1 MLILQRKA
9 GESLVIGDDITV
21 RVISV
26 DGTRVRLAIDAPGNI
41 PILRSELIVATAA
54 NRDSAREETAP
65 TELLDLLGGVL
76 DHKRERLVSERSV
89 PEGTVPKGPGSGQAP
104 SETDPSVPPKEKKED

>member
-26 DGTRVRLAIDAPGNI
+26 DGTRVRLAIDAPGDI
-41 PILRSELIVATAA
+41 PILRSELITARAA
-54 NRDSAREETAP
+54 NRDSAREEATP

-76 DHKRERLVSERSV
+76 DHKRER
-89 PEGTVPKGPGSGQAP
+89 PASGQTQRQV
-104 SETDPSVPPKEKKED
+104 SSKTDPPVPPEEKKED

>member
-1 MLILQRKA
+1 MILQRKA

-26 DGTRVRLAIDAPGNI
+26 DGARVRLAIDAPEAV
-41 PILRSELIVATAA
+41 PILRSELIIARAA
-54 NRDSAREETAP
+54 NRDSAREEAAP

-76 DHKRERLVSERSV
+76 DHKRERPASGRSA
-89 PEGTVPKGPGSGQAP
+89 SGQTGRQV
-104 SETDPSVPPKEKKED
+104 SSKTDPSAPPEEKKED

>member
-26 DGTRVRLAIDAPGNI
+26 DGTRVRLAIDAPETVS
-41 PILRSELIVATAA
+41 ILRSELIIATAA
-54 NRDSAREETAP
+54 NRDSAKEETAP

-76 DHKRERLVSERSV
+76 DHKREGSAS
-89 PEGTVPKGPGSGQAP
+89 GPIRRQVF
-104 SETDPSVPPKEKKED
+104 SETDSPVPPEGKRRTDL

>member
-1 MLILQRKA
+1 MILQRKA

-26 DGTRVRLAIDAPGNI
+26 DGTRVRLAIDAPGDI
-41 PILRSELIVATAA
+41 PILRSELITARAA
-54 NRDSAREETAP
+54 NRDSAREEAAP

-76 DHKRERLVSERSV
+76 DHKREKRSS
-89 PEGTVPKGPGSGQAP
+89 GPAQRQAS
-104 SETDPSVPPKEKKED
+104 SETEPPAAPEEKRRTDL

>member
-26 DGTRVRLAIDAPGNI
+26 DGTRVRLAIDAPEDI

-54 NRDSAREETAP
+54 NRDSAREEAAP

-76 DHKRERLVSERSV
+76 DHKRRRSA
-89 PEGTVPKGPGSGQAP
+89 SGQAQRQIS
-104 SETDPSVPPKEKKED
+104 SETDPPVPPEEKKED

>member
-26 DGTRVRLAIDAPGNI
+26 DGTRVRLAIDAPEDI
-41 PILRSELIVATAA
+41 SILRSELIVARAA
-54 NRDSAREETAP
+54 NRDSAREEAAP

-76 DHKRERLVSERSV
+76 DHKRERSASE
-89 PEGTVPKGPGSGQAP
+89 PAP
-104 SETDPSVPPKEKKED
+104 PQTAPPVPPEEKRRTDL

>member
-26 DGTRVRLAIDAPGNI
+26 DGTRVRLAISAPEDVS
-41 PILRSELIVATAA
+41 ILRSELIVATAA
-54 NRDSAREETAP
+54 NRDSAREEAAP

-76 DHKRERLVSERSV
+76 DHKREKSAS
-89 PEGTVPKGPGSGQAP
+89 GPVQRQTA
-104 SETDPSVPPKEKKED
+104 SETDPSVPPEGKKED

>member
-54 NRDSAREETAP
+54 NRDSAREEAAP
-65 TELLDLLGGVL
+65 TELLGLLGGVL
-76 DHKRERLVSERSV
+76 DHKRERLVSERPG
-89 PEGTVPKGPGSGQAP
+89 PEPAS
-104 SETDPSVPPKEKKED
+104 SETDPPVPPEEKRRTDL

>member
-1 MLILQRKA
+1 MILQRKA

-54 NRDSAREETAP
+54 NRDSAREEAAP

-76 DHKRERLVSERSV
+76 DHKRERSDS
-89 PEGTVPKGPGSGQAP
+89 GTAQRQVP
-104 SETDPSVPPKEKKED
+104 SETDPSVPPEEKKED

>member
-26 DGTRVRLAIDAPGNI
+26 DGTRVRLAISAPEDI

-54 NRDSAREETAP
+54 NRDSAREEAAP

-76 DHKRERLVSERSV
+76 DHKRERSAS
-89 PEGTVPKGPGSGQAP
+89 AP
-104 SETDPSVPPKEKKED
+104 TSSETDPSVPPEEKKED

>member
-21 RVISV
+21 RVVSV

-54 NRDSAREETAP
+54 NRDSAREEAAP

-76 DHKRERLVSERSV
+76 DHKRERSASKQV
-89 PEGTVPKGPGSGQAP
+89 P
-104 SETDPSVPPKEKKED
+104 SETDPPVPPEEKRRTDL

>member
-26 DGTRVRLAIDAPGNI
+26 DGARVRLAIDAPGDI
-41 PILRSELIVATAA
+41 PILRSELITARAA
-54 NRDSAREETAP
+54 NRDSAREEAAP

-76 DHKRERLVSERSV
+76 DHRREKFV
-89 PEGTVPKGPGSGQAP
+89 SGQSQRQVSP
-104 SETDPSVPPKEKKED
+104 KTDPPVPPEEKKED